1 MNIHKISEELNTFF
15 YPRGIAVIG
24 ASSNPEKVGYG
35 VVKGLKE
42 GGMYSRPGLK
52 GFSGNIYPVN
62 PSHPQILGLKCY
74 PSVKDIPGIVDLA
87 VICVPAKVVPVVMKE
102 CVEKGV
108 KSVIIISAGFSE
120 AGEEGKRL
128 QEEFLKIAREGGIRI
143 IGPNCLGILYP
154 PNNLNAS
161 FGLTLPY
168 SGKVAFISQSGALV
182 DSVIDWALKEKYGF
196 SAVISYG
203 NKADLDVPH
212 FLAWACEDEYTHAI
226 CIYIEGV
233 NDGRLLLEISKQ
245 VTPKK
250 PVIALK
256 AGKSSAGSRA
266 VSSHTGSLSGSYNVY
281 LGAFRQSGIIPANS
295 LTHMFN
301 LAKAL
306 SSLPILKGNRIA
318 IVTNGGGCGVLCT
331 DALEE
336 LGMEVP
342 APQEEMIKRLDATGL
357 MHPAWSRNN
366 PFDIVGDATPER
378 YRVALE
384 EVMKSPLFDGVI
396 VIQTLQTMTDTVKDA
411 EIVVEMFKKYKKP
424 VVTSFMGGELTQEGV
439 KILEENGIPNF
450 NDVYDAATVMH
461 ALYVYGKWRE
471 KENEGKS

>member
-1 MNIHKISEELNTFF
+1 M
-15 YPRGIAVIG
+15 
-24 ASSNPEKVGYG
+24 
-35 VVKGLKE
+35 
-42 GGMYSRPGLK
+42 
-52 GFSGNIYPVN
+52 
-62 PSHPQILGLKCY
+62 
-74 PSVKDIPGIVDLA
+74 
-87 VICVPAKVVPVVMKE
+87 
-102 CVEKGV
+102 
-108 KSVIIISAGFSE
+108 
-120 AGEEGKRL
+120 
-128 QEEFLKIAREGGIRI
+128 
-143 IGPNCLGILYP
+143 
-154 PNNLNAS
+154 
-161 FGLTLPY
+161 
-168 SGKVAFISQSGALV
+168 
-182 DSVIDWALKEKYGF
+182 
-196 SAVISYG
+196 
-203 NKADLDVPH
+203 
-212 FLAWACEDEYTHAI
+212 
-226 CIYIEGV
+226 
-233 NDGRLLLEISKQ
+233 
-245 VTPKK
+245 
-250 PVIALK
+250 
-256 AGKSSAGSRA
+256 
-266 VSSHTGSLSGSYNVY
+266 SSHTGSLSGSYNVY

-306 SSLPILKGNRIA
+306 SSLPTLKGNRIA

-342 APQEEMIKRLDATGL
+342 APQKEMIKRLDATGL

-411 EIVVEMFKKYKKP
+411 EIVVEMFRKYKKP